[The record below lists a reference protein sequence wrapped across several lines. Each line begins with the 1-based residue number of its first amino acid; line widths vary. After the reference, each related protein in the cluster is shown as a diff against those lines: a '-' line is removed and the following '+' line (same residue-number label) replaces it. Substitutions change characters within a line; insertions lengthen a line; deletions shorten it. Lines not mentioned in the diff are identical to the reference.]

1 MHEDKKTKG
10 SRTLKIAIV
19 HDFLNQ
25 LGGAERILEC
35 IHEIFPDAPIY
46 TLIYDPDNGEQ
57 ITFINGKKVERTTCY
72 TYKPPTLSKVYK
84 VDGKEVRKQVPHP
97 KAEEIIKRLP
107 NYNPEEYGKD
117 KDH

>member
-1 MHEDKKTKG
+1 MNNRFKTI
-10 SRTLKIAIV
+10 SEALQRSL
-19 HDFLNQ
+19 
-25 LGGAERILEC
+25 
-35 IHEIFPDAPIY
+35 IY
-46 TLIYDPDNGEQ
+46 QCGIYDPDNGEQ
-57 ITFINGKKVERTTCY
+57 ITFINGKKVERTTWY